1 MIKELVLAA
10 SLLTPEQHQC
20 ALDRMVEWAK
30 SPDTQATM
38 SGVFKALETVSSVC
52 GIPFDDAVDA
62 VSADELKA
70 AVKQDGGT

>member
-1 MIKELVLAA
+1 MIKGLLLAA
-10 SLLTPEQHQC
+10 SLLTAEQHQC

-38 SGVFKALETVSSVC
+38 AGVFKALQTVSSVC
-52 GIPFDDAVDA
+52 GISFEDAVDA

-70 AVKQDGGT
+70 AVHQDGGT